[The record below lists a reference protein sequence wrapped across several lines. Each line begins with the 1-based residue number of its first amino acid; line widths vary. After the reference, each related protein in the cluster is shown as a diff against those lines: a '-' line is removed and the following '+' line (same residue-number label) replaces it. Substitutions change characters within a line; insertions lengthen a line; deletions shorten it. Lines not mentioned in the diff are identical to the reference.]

1 MTKHVLCYLF
11 IVSARIEYSLC

>member
-11 IVSARIEYSLC
+11 IILVRIKYSLC

>member
-11 IVSARIEYSLC
+11 IVLARIKYSLC